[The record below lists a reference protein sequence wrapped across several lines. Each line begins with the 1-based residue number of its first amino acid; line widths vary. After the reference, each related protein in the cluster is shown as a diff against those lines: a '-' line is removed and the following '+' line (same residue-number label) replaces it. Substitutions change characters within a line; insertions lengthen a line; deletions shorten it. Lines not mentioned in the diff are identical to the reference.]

1 MDQPMSKCIRC
12 GSELKRGE
20 QYCDKCGTLNLQP
33 VKRARWNWLPWVVGL
48 ITAATALTFL
58 YPVAIY
64 TYRQKT
70 GYYDRQ
76 YEADIEEKVSITDAV
91 DRTFENG
98 MFKEEVTFRYPDVSV
113 VTNQNRKKKT
123 EYIDRIERDIRK
135 YCEDENEGKY
145 AADYSYY
152 IDRKKMI
159 SILVEVTSLSET
171 PSSSFFVYNIYV
183 NTGTVHNGYSLIHH
197 INMSDKE
204 FYQLVE
210 ETYINYFKTADLTE
224 WEQERLLE
232 HVKYDH
238 LDPYLGEDGH
248 LCFAVEIEK
257 EDGTRE
263 GAIFDTETKE
273 RLKGPV
279 KLPEMRESALRS

>member
-1 MDQPMSKCIRC
+1 MSKCLRC
-12 GSELKRGE
+12 GSELNRGE
-20 QYCDKCGTLNLQP
+20 QYCYKCGTLNIQP

-48 ITAATALTFL
+48 ITAASSLIFL
-58 YPVAIY
+58 GAIAIR
-64 TYRQKT
+64 TYGEKSGRFDRL
-70 GYYDRQ
+70 YDS
-76 YEADIEEKVSITDAV
+76 EIEERVSITDAV

-98 MFKEEVTFRYPDVSV
+98 MFAEKVRFRYPEVSV

-135 YCEDENEGKY
+135 YCKDENEGKY

-171 PSSSFFVYNIYV
+171 PSSRFFVYNIYV
-183 NTGTVHNGYSLIHH
+183 NTGTVHNGYSVIHH

-279 KLPEMRESALRS
+279 KLPAMRGSAL

>member
-33 VKRARWNWLPWVVGL
+33 VKRARWNWLPWVVAL

-76 YEADIEEKVSITDAV
+76 YEADIEERVSITDAV
-91 DRTFENG
+91 NQTFENG
-98 MFKEEVTFRYPDVSV
+98 MFKEEVTFRYPEVSV

-197 INMSDKE
+197 INMSDKK

-224 WEQERLLE
+224 WEQERLSSVLST
-232 HVKYDH
+232 
-238 LDPYLGEDGH
+238 
-248 LCFAVEIEK
+248 IS
-257 EDGTRE
+257 
-263 GAIFDTETKE
+263 I
-273 RLKGPV
+273 
-279 KLPEMRESALRS
+279 

>member
-1 MDQPMSKCIRC
+1 MSKCIRC

-33 VKRARWNWLPWVVGL
+33 VKRARWNWLPWVVAL
-48 ITAATALTFL
+48 ITAATAMTFL

-76 YEADIEEKVSITDAV
+76 YEAEIEEKVSITDAV
-91 DRTFENG
+91 NRTFENG
-98 MFKEEVTFRYPDVSV
+98 MFKEEVTFRYPEVSV

-197 INMSDKE
+197 INMSDKK

-224 WEQERLLE
+224 WEKERLLN
-232 HVKYDH
+232 H
-238 LDPYLGEDGH
+238 LSYEYLEPYIGEEGH

-257 EDGTRE
+257 EDGSRE

-279 KLPEMRESALRS
+279 KLPEMRESALRK

>member
-1 MDQPMSKCIRC
+1 MTKCIRC

-33 VKRARWNWLPWVVGL
+33 VKRARWNWLPWVVAL

-76 YEADIEEKVSITDAV
+76 YEADIEERVSITDAV
-91 DRTFENG
+91 NQTFENG
-98 MFKEEVTFRYPDVSV
+98 MFKEEVTFRYPEVSV

-159 SILVEVTSLSET
+159 SLLVEVTSLSET
-171 PSSSFFVYNIYV
+171 PSSRFFVYNIYV
-183 NTGTVHNGYSLIHH
+183 NTGNVYNGYSLIHH
-197 INMSDKE
+197 INMSDKK